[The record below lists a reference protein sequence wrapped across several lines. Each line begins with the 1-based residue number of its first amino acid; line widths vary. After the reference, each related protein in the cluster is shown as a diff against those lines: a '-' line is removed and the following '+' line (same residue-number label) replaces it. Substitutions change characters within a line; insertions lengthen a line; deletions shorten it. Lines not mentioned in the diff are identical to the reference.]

1 MSLFGPLLTAPRAQ
15 SLENPAVPLTSTS
28 LLDWMG
34 HTPNASGIAVNE
46 TSSLHMPAVW
56 RAVNL
61 IAGTAAALPLHAYK
75 TGDEQRKIIT
85 SGQSADL
92 LNFPHPDLVPFD
104 FWELIYAHRLLW
116 GNAYVLKLRNALG
129 QIKELW
135 PIHPSRV
142 KVGRVTEQGAMGD
155 STQIGRKIYA
165 VDGGYDQGGLTYYDD
180 QIMHLPGFG
189 YDGVCG
195 ISPIRMAAQGIG
207 LGLAAE
213 EYGARLFGSGSLATG
228 ILQTE
233 QRLKPEQADA
243 LHRRWREKAT
253 GISRAHEAVV
263 LDSGVKFHQL
273 TIPPEDA
280 QFLQSRK
287 FQVVEIAR
295 MFGMPPHMLMEVD
308 GSTSWGTGIEQMTL
322 GFVIFTLQSWLIR
335 TEQRVTQV
343 LRPQNVYAK
352 YALAGLL
359 RGDSAARAEFYTK
372 LWNLGVF
379 STNDIRRFEEL
390 APVEGGDVRYR
401 PLNMG
406 ILGTGD
412 TNTVD
417 PTNPNPAT
425 AATTAARQL
434 LVGAATAV
442 ELANPHGD
450 PELVDA

>member
-1 MSLFGPLLTAPRAQ
+1 MTLLGPLFAPRAETV
-15 SLENPAVPLTSTS
+15 ENPAVPISSTM
-28 LLDWMG
+28 LLDLLG
-34 HTPNASGIAVNE
+34 RKPNAAGVHVTEEN
-46 TSSLHMPAVW
+46 SLAMPAVW

-75 TGDEQRKIIT
+75 SGDETRAVLMT
-85 SGQSADL
+85 GQAANL
-92 LNFPHPDLVPFD
+92 LSNPHPDLVPFD
-104 FWELIYAHRLLW
+104 FWEIVYAHRLLW

-129 QIKELW
+129 VITELW

-142 KVGRVTEQGAMGD
+142 KVGRVTNVGTFGNSQD
-155 STQIGRKIYA
+155 IGRKIYA
-165 VDGGYDQGGLTYYDD
+165 IDGGADMGGMTCYDD

-189 YDGVCG
+189 YDGICG
-195 ISPIRMAAQGIG
+195 VSPIRIASQGIG
-207 LGLAAE
+207 LALAAE

-243 LHRRWREKAT
+243 LHKRWRDKAS
-253 GISRAHEAVV
+253 GMASAHDIVV
-263 LDSGVKFHQL
+263 LDSGANFHQL
-273 TIPPEDA
+273 TIPPQDA

-322 GFVIFTLQSWLIR
+322 GFVLFTLQNWLIR

-343 LRPQNVYAK
+343 LRPQAVYAK

-359 RGDSAARAEFYTK
+359 RGDTKARAEFYTK

-379 STNDIRRFEEL
+379 STNDIRRLEEM

-406 ILGTGD
+406 LLGSTD

-417 PTNPNPAT
+417 PTNPNPA
-425 AATTAARQL
+425 
-434 LVGAATAV
+434 VEVATARLV
-442 ELANPHGD
+442 AALVNVQTADPTGD
-450 PELVDA
+450 PELIDA